1 MHKLTIVDSFREDAD
16 VVLHTGTAEDFIA
29 TLPDNS
35 VRLIVTSPPYNLGKE
50 YEIKLSIEEYIERM
64 VHVISDMDAKLM
76 QSGSICWQVGNY
88 VKDGEVFPLDNHY
101 YFAFKSLG
109 YKLRNRIVW
118 HYGHGL
124 HAQVRFSG
132 RYETILWFTKGD
144 EYVFNLDPVR
154 VPSKYPGKRHYRGE
168 NKGKP
173 SGNPKGK
180 NPSDVWEML
189 SEEWHNS
196 FWNIPNVKARHIEK
210 TSHPCQ
216 FPVAL
221 VERCVLALT
230 NEGDVVFDPFAGVGS
245 SLIAA
250 VKHHRKA
257 VGCEKEQSYVDIAH
271 ERLEQYQ
278 DGKLKL
284 RPLGK
289 PVYEPKPNE
298 KVAQIPEEWLDED
311 HDND

>member
-1 MHKLTIVDSFREDAD
+1 MQRLAVADSFSENAD
-16 VVLHTGTAEDFIA
+16 VVLHTGSAEDFIS

-35 VRLIVTSPPYNLGKE
+35 IRLIVTSPPYNLGKE
-50 YEIKLSIEEYIERM
+50 YEKTTSIEKYIEKM
-64 VHVISDMDAKLM
+64 TDTISDMDIKLM
-76 QSGSICWQVGNY
+76 QGGSICWQVGNY
-88 VKDGEVFPLDNHY
+88 VKDGEVFPLDTYY
-101 YFAFKSLG
+101 YFAFKNLG
-109 YKLRNRIVW
+109 YKLRNRIIW

-154 VPSKYPGKRHYRGE
+154 IPSKYPGKRHYRGK

-189 SEEWHNS
+189 SEEWHNG

-250 VKHHRKA
+250 VKHNRKA

-271 ERLEQYQ
+271 ERIEQYQ
-278 DGKLKL
+278 AGKLKL

-311 HDND
+311 HKND